1 MLCSSKNNGPAHN
14 PRETIRQVRN
24 VGHSRRQL
32 AWSLEKKNC
41 DERKAAGDCSR
52 LKEKRETGQLNAVHD
67 P

>member
-32 AWSLEKKNC
+32 AWSLEKKIVM
-41 DERKAAGDCSR
+41 
-52 LKEKRETGQLNAVHD
+52 KEKLQGTVLD
-67 P
+67 